1 MHALG
6 GGKGLL
12 ASLDAAGAGDNGQ
25 ALPPMVAP
33 CREKRMTVLSG
44 LTSRLTS
51 L

>member
-6 GGKGLL
+6 HGESLL
-12 ASLDAAGAGDNGQ
+12 ASLDAAGAGDNRQ
-25 ALPPMVAP
+25 AGPPMVAAEP
-33 CREKRMTVLSG
+33 GKRMTVLSA